1 MDDNT
6 KTTLTPTELDA
17 LRDQLK
23 AAISG
28 GASMDSYAD
37 ALFHDNSN
45 CSDGHGSHSQ
55 SGAHSSHCDK
65 DGWI

>member
-1 MDDNT
+1 MDETT
-6 KTTLTPTELDA
+6 KLALTSSELDA
-17 LRDQLK
+17 LREQLR

-45 CSDGHGSHSQ
+45 CGDSHGSHNQ
-55 SGAHSSHCDK
+55 SGSHTSHCNN